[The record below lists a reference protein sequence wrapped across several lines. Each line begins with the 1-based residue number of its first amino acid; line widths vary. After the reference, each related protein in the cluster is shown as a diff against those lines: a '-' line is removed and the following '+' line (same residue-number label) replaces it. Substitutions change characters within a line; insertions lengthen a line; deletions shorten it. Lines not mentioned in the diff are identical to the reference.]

1 MRWSNCFIRFEWSF
15 DKYRTMKSPFIK
27 CVCFFIIFAS
37 FAAILVFAV
46 IMKNRSNDSNDTK
59 IIETKSGKIRGVR
72 ETTLIK
78 NMDFYSF
85 KGIPYA
91 KPPIGELRFKVSFTK
106 CRLLLRISDSTSKM
120 EKQIYF
126 YFTFT
131 KKIGK

>member
-1 MRWSNCFIRFEWSF
+1 
-15 DKYRTMKSPFIK
+15 
-27 CVCFFIIFAS
+27 
-37 FAAILVFAV
+37 
-46 IMKNRSNDSNDTK
+46 MKNRSNDSDDTK

-72 ETTLIK
+72 ETTLVK

-106 CRLLLRISDSTSKM
+106 CRLLLRISDSTRKM
-120 EKQIYF
+120 EKKNYF
-126 YFTFT
+126 YLTFSK